1 VTWTNGDPNA
11 VIKRVLDDPSYRD
24 ARATT
29 AEKPHESLLGVI
41 WDWIAEHLRPLF
53 HPIAKALGATQGAS
67 TLIGYVLI
75 GLALVALVF
84 AVFRLVLA
92 FARPPIRPGGRQA
105 ESLAL
110 DADRTSPEWRALAR
124 VAAARGD
131 YAGAIAALFGAALAE
146 LDARAL
152 VAFDAARTPG
162 EYRRLVRRARAQ
174 ASAPFDDLAERFV
187 RALYA
192 PERPQP
198 SDYEA
203 AERALAAFEPALAS

>member
-1 VTWTNGDPNA
+1 VTWPHGDPNA
-11 VIKRVLDDPSYRD
+11 VIKRVLADPAYRD
-24 ARATT
+24 APATT
-29 AEKPHESLLGVI
+29 AQKPHESLIGIV
-41 WDWIAEHLRPLF
+41 WDWIADHVRPLF
-53 HPIAKALGATQGAS
+53 HPIAKALGATQGVG
-67 TLIGYVLI
+67 TLVGYVLI
-75 GLALVALVF
+75 ALALAALVF

-92 FARPPIRPGGRQA
+92 FARPAQRRGDRRA
-105 ESLAL
+105 EGNAL
-110 DADRTSPEWRALAR
+110 DVERTPPEWRALAR
-124 VAAARGD
+124 AAAARGD

-152 VAFDAARTPG
+152 VAFDATRTPG

-174 ASAPFDDLAERFV
+174 ASVPFDELAERFV

-203 AERALAAFEPALAS
+203 AERALAAFEPALVS

>member
-11 VIKRVLDDPSYRD
+11 VIKRVLDDPAYRD

>member
-1 VTWTNGDPNA
+1 MTWTNGDPNA
-11 VIKRVLDDPSYRD
+11 VIKRVLDDPAYRD

-146 LDARAL
+146 L

>member
-1 VTWTNGDPNA
+1 MTWPHGDPNA
-11 VIKRVLDDPSYRD
+11 VIKRVLADPAYRN
-24 ARATT
+24 AHATT
-29 AEKPHESLLGVI
+29 AEKPHESLLGII
-41 WDWIAEHLRPLF
+41 WDWIADHLRPLL
-53 HPIAKALGATQGAS
+53 HPIGKALGATQGAG
-67 TLIGYVLI
+67 TLVGYILI
-75 GLALVALVF
+75 ALAILALVF
-84 AVFRLVLA
+84 AVFRLAIA
-92 FARPPIRPGGRQA
+92 FARPATPRGGREA
-105 ESLAL
+105 ESTAL
-110 DADRTSPEWRALAR
+110 DADRSPPEWRALAR
-124 VAAARGD
+124 AAAARGD

-152 VAFDAARTPG
+152 VAFDATRTPG

-203 AERALAAFEPALAS
+203 AERALAALEPALAS